1 MKYIFRPALLCAVAA
16 SMMLSSCIDETEPT
30 NQVTQ
35 EQLNGS
41 DKGLEAMLKAM
52 PAYMKTYGVWPINRE
67 VQPYDFAYP
76 STMIARN
83 FMAGDCF
90 QPYNGRQFFFY
101 YQSVTKSMD
110 DEYFC
115 SQLNWYFYNFE
126 VRTCES
132 LIAAI
137 DANTEDPAKQSQL
150 AQAKTYRAAMLI
162 DMARTYEYL
171 PSDNI
176 SPINKSGN
184 NITGLTVPVTIDG
197 VTDPDNNPR
206 MKHDDMR
213 NYLLGQ
219 LDEAIALF
227 KKSGIAPASK
237 DLPSEAVAH
246 GIKARVYMWDEDY
259 VNAAKEADLAIT
271 TSGATPL
278 TRAQFTDPKTGFND
292 MTPSA
297 WLWGLQIE
305 SNDDVVYW
313 TGWGSF
319 MIAESDYGY
328 SGKHACSPTA
338 DKNFYESIP
347 DKDWRKLLFKAPKGS
362 ALSGQEPFLNA
373 AKGAQ
378 LAPYVSIKFRCGQGV
393 TNDPTVTNAVAIP
406 LMRVE
411 EMYFI
416 KAEALAHTNY
426 AQGKAALENFMKNYR
441 YAEYVNPAN
450 DQASLIEEIFKQ
462 KSIELWGE
470 GQTFFDVKRLNVSVT
485 RAYPGTNWPQGSRF
499 NTVGRPG
506 WTTWPFVDY
515 EANFNKGVE
524 GWLNPNIGNKFTSL
538 DKI

>member
-1 MKYIFRPALLCAVAA
+1 MKYLFRPALLCAVAA
-16 SMMLSSCIDETEPT
+16 SIALSSCIDETEPT

-52 PAYMKTYGVWPINRE
+52 PAYMKKYHVWSTYPF
-67 VQPYDFAYP
+67 DFGYP
-76 STMIARN
+76 SIMIGRN
-83 FMAGDCF
+83 VMCGDF
-90 QPYNGRQFFFY
+90 IQPYNG
-101 YQSVTKSMD
+101 YQHFIHYQNVTMNLD
-110 DEYFC
+110 DEYLI

-132 LIAAI
+132 MIAAV
-137 DANTEDPAKQSQL
+137 DANTDNAAHQSML
-150 AQAKTYRAAMLI
+150 AQAMTYRASVLL

-184 NITGLTVPVTIDG
+184 DITGLTVPVTIDG

-237 DLPSEAVAH
+237 DQPSEAVAH

-259 VNAAKEADLAIT
+259 ANAAKEADLAIT

-278 TRAQFTDPKTGFND
+278 TRAQYLDPKSGFND

-305 SNDDVVYW
+305 GNDDAVS
-313 TGWGSF
+313 GWGSF
-319 MIAESDYGY
+319 MVSEATIGY
-328 SGKHACSPTA
+328 AGKYNCTPLV
-338 DKNFYESIP
+338 DKNFYSSIP
-347 DKDWRKLLFKAPKGS
+347 DNDWRKLLFKAPAGS
-362 ALSGQEPFLNA
+362 PLANQIPYLNSS
-373 AKGAQ
+373 KGAS
-378 LAPYVSIKFRCGQGV
+378 LAPYTSIKFRCGQGV
-393 TNDPTVTNAVAIP
+393 TNDYTVTFAIAIP

-426 AQGKAALENFMKNYR
+426 AQGKAALENFMKTYR

-450 DQASLIEEIFKQ
+450 DQASLVEEIFKQ

-470 GQTFFDVKRLNVSVT
+470 GQTFFDIKRLNISVT
-485 RAYPGTNWPQGSRF
+485 RAYPGTNWPETSRF

-524 GWLNPNIGNKFTSL
+524 GWLNPNIGGKFTSL
-538 DKI
+538 DNI